1 MNINKLQENG
11 TLTFALEGKLDTKTA
26 PQLQEMLLPA
36 IEESKKVVLDFTN
49 LSYVASAGLRVLLMG
64 QKQAKA
70 KGITMTITGVSPQI
84 MEIFELIGF
93 ANVLNIELLK

>member
-11 TLTFALEGKLDTKTA
+11 TLTFALDGKLDTKTA
-26 PQLQEMLLPA
+26 PQLQEVLMPA
-36 IEESKKVVLDFTN
+36 IDEAKKVVLDFTN
-49 LSYVASAGLRVLLMG
+49 LAYVSSAGLRVLLIG

-70 KGITMTITGVSPQI
+70 KDVTMTIKGVSSQI

-93 ANVLNIELLK
+93 SNVLNIE